1 MNSNNNNED
10 GLKTIKAVYDMLLK
24 ETQVPTLQSIP
35 LETYQDIA
43 STLSNLKGQVYGG
56 LEIVIRDR
64 ITELIS
70 QTTRLL
76 LESRLRKVVEQEKW
90 NSSQQSLSPLDSQQ
104 SLSPLDSQITD
115 YSKLTD
121 EEKYILDAEQDSF
134 KRKDFV
140 LMATLSGR
148 SKNLESISYKVRS
161 KQILVRFLKPMEQ
174 FIGIDMNKYGPFH
187 KEDVAKLPFENARS
201 IIGSGEAIEI
211 IIV

>member
-35 LETYQDIA
+35 LDTYQDIA
-43 STLSNLKGQVYGG
+43 STLSKLRGQVYEG

-64 ITELIS
+64 MIELIS

-76 LESRLRKVVEQEKW
+76 LERRLRKVMEQEKW
-90 NSSQQSLSPLDSQQ
+90 NASRQSPSSSDF
-104 SLSPLDSQITD
+104 QITD
-115 YSKLTD
+115 YSKLAD
-121 EEKYILDAEQDSF
+121 EEKYILDAEQDSS

-148 SKNLESISYKVRS
+148 SKILESISYKVRS

>member
-1 MNSNNNNED
+1 MNSNNKNED
-10 GLKTIKAVYDMLLK
+10 GLKIIKAVYDMLLK

-35 LETYQDIA
+35 LDTYQDIA
-43 STLSNLKGQVYGG
+43 STLSKLKGQVYEG

-64 ITELIS
+64 MIELIS
-70 QTTRLL
+70 HITRLL
-76 LESRLRKVVEQEKW
+76 LERRLRKVMEQEKW
-90 NSSQQSLSPLDSQQ
+90 NASQQSPSPSDF
-104 SLSPLDSQITD
+104 QITD
-115 YSKLTD
+115 YSKLAD
-121 EEKYILDAEQDSF
+121 EEKYILDAEQDSS

-140 LMATLSGR
+140 LTATLSGR
-148 SKNLESISYKVRS
+148 SKILESISYKVRS

>member
-1 MNSNNNNED
+1 MNSNTNNED

-35 LETYQDIA
+35 LDTYQDIA
-43 STLSNLKGQVYGG
+43 STLSKLKGQVYEG
-56 LEIVIRDR
+56 LETVIRDR
-64 ITELIS
+64 MTDLIS

-76 LESRLRKVVEQEKW
+76 LERRLRKVMEQEKW
-90 NSSQQSLSPLDSQQ
+90 NASQQSSSPSDFQM
-104 SLSPLDSQITD
+104 TD
-115 YSKLTD
+115 YSKLAD
-121 EEKYILDAEQDSF
+121 EEKYILDAEHDSY

-140 LMATLSGR
+140 LMATLCGR
-148 SKNLESISYKVRS
+148 SKILESISYKVRS

-201 IIGSGEAIEI
+201 IIDSGEAIEI
-211 IIV
+211 IVV

>member
-1 MNSNNNNED
+1 MNSNNKNED
-10 GLKTIKAVYDMLLK
+10 GLKIIKAVYDMLLK

-35 LETYQDIA
+35 LDSYQDIA
-43 STLSNLKGQVYGG
+43 STLSKLKGQVYEG

-64 ITELIS
+64 MIELIS
-70 QTTRLL
+70 HITRLL
-76 LESRLRKVVEQEKW
+76 LERRLRKVMEQEKW
-90 NSSQQSLSPLDSQQ
+90 NSSQQSPSPSDF
-104 SLSPLDSQITD
+104 QITD
-115 YSKLTD
+115 YSKLAD
-121 EEKYILDAEQDSF
+121 EEKYVLDAEQDSS

-140 LMATLSGR
+140 LTATLSGR
-148 SKNLESISYKVRS
+148 SKILESISYKVRS

>member
-35 LETYQDIA
+35 LDTYQDIA
-43 STLSNLKGQVYGG
+43 STLSNLKGQVYEG

-64 ITELIS
+64 MTELIS

-76 LESRLRKVVEQEKW
+76 LERRLRKVVEQEKW
-90 NSSQQSLSPLDSQQ
+90 NSSQQSPSPSDF
-104 SLSPLDSQITD
+104 QITD

-121 EEKYILDAEQDSF
+121 EEKYILDAEQDSV

-148 SKNLESISYKVRS
+148 SKILESISYKVRS

>member
-24 ETQVPTLQSIP
+24 ETQVPALQSIP
-35 LETYQDIA
+35 LDTYQDIA
-43 STLSNLKGQVYGG
+43 STLSNLKGQAYEG
-56 LEIVIRDR
+56 LEIVIRAR
-64 ITELIS
+64 MTELIS

-76 LESRLRKVVEQEKW
+76 LERRLRKVVEQEKW
-90 NSSQQSLSPLDSQQ
+90 NSSQQSPSPSDF
-104 SLSPLDSQITD
+104 QITD

-121 EEKYILDAEQDSF
+121 EEKYILDAEQDSV

-148 SKNLESISYKVRS
+148 SKILESISYKVRS

>member
-1 MNSNNNNED
+1 MNSNTNNED

-35 LETYQDIA
+35 LDTYQDIA
-43 STLSNLKGQVYGG
+43 STLSKLKGQVYEG
-56 LEIVIRDR
+56 LETVIRDR
-64 ITELIS
+64 MTDLIS

-76 LESRLRKVVEQEKW
+76 LERRLRKVMEQEKW
-90 NSSQQSLSPLDSQQ
+90 NASQQSPSPPDF
-104 SLSPLDSQITD
+104 QITD
-115 YSKLTD
+115 YSKLAD
-121 EEKYILDAEQDSF
+121 EEKYILDAEHDSY

-148 SKNLESISYKVRS
+148 SKILESISYKVRS

-211 IIV
+211 IVV

>member
-1 MNSNNNNED
+1 MNSNNNNNNED

-35 LETYQDIA
+35 LDTYQDIA
-43 STLSNLKGQVYGG
+43 STLSNLKGQVYEG

-64 ITELIS
+64 MTDLIS

-76 LESRLRKVVEQEKW
+76 LERRLRKVVEQEKW
-90 NSSQQSLSPLDSQQ
+90 NSSQQSPSPSDF
-104 SLSPLDSQITD
+104 QITD

-121 EEKYILDAEQDSF
+121 EEKYILDAEQDSS

-140 LMATLSGR
+140 IMATLSGR
-148 SKNLESISYKVRS
+148 SKILESISYKVRS

-187 KEDVAKLPFENARS
+187 KEDVVKLPFENARS

>member
-35 LETYQDIA
+35 LDTYQDIA
-43 STLSNLKGQVYGG
+43 STLSKLKGQVYEG
-56 LEIVIRDR
+56 LETVIRDR
-64 ITELIS
+64 MTELIS

-76 LESRLRKVVEQEKW
+76 LERRLRKVMEQEKW
-90 NSSQQSLSPLDSQQ
+90 NASQQSPSPSDF
-104 SLSPLDSQITD
+104 QITD
-115 YSKLTD
+115 YSKLAD

-148 SKNLESISYKVRS
+148 SKILESISYKVRS

-211 IIV
+211 IVV